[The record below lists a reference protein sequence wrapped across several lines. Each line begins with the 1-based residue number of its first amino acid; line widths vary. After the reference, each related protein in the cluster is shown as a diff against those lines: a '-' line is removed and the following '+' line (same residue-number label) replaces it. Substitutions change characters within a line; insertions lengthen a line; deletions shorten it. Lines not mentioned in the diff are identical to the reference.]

1 MKKTMM
7 ALALCLMSAISFAGN
22 RQVSTTLPAETPS
35 VTLTLDG
42 KQRVVQLTK
51 AAIKEADAS
60 HVRCTVYAGKDKA
73 EVLLPISYNTML
85 ELGYKTAEIAHN
97 LNLINAQEWHDI
109 CREYQRQKDLTD
121 QTN

>member
-1 MKKTMM
+1 MM

-22 RQVSTTLPAETPS
+22 RQVSTTLPTETPS

-42 KQRVVQLTK
+42 KQRVVQPTK

-73 EVLLPISYNTML
+73 EVLLPISYDTVL
-85 ELGYKTAEIAHN
+85 ELGYKAAETAYN
-97 LNLINAQEWHDI
+97 LNLINAQQWQDI
-109 CREYQRQKDLTD
+109 CSEYQRQKGLTD